1 MLTFFTSK
9 ISILVGDAE
18 SQKKTI
24 LLVAAG
30 GNTSWSAVVPRHSS
44 RPAVDQRSPPP
55 GLSLL
60 TTGLVEEQLGRVEAE
75 EPLDQDLM
83 QAMETIFSSLS
94 CLNGSLLLPTHHS
107 CRGNNPGVDL
117 PAWSKA
123 YSAISTCSHDSIP
136 SLVIAGLLGVIQQ
149 LRPSPPDVETLR

>member
-1 MLTFFTSK
+1 M
-9 ISILVGDAE
+9 
-18 SQKKTI
+18 
-24 LLVAAG
+24 AAG

-60 TTGLVEEQLGRVEAE
+60 TTGLEEQLESVEAE

-83 QAMETIFSSLS
+83 QSMETIFSSLS
-94 CLNGSLLLPTHHS
+94 CLNGSLLLPSHHS

-117 PAWSKA
+117 AAWSKA